1 MSEPTSELRVRA
13 TLLANSHSPALG
25 SLPRHI
31 HAEPHGTD
39 HSCHQLVVDLPESGC
54 DRSHNPAAFGSSR
67 CLSAARG
74 AAVRRSA
81 SGGAAQSVR
90 KTLRNPRVNVPKDG
104 SRANTGLPG
113 AILCPSTSSG
123 HAVGPHNSR
132 RSSWAS
138 SQRLRTSA
146 TTPAPNAW
154 AAAMTTVASLL
165 QFSYAI
171 GVRSAQVRSAAGISQ
186 SGATTAHL
194 RACA

>member
-74 AAVRRSA
+74 AADPSKRLGRRCSEREKDAEEPA
-81 SGGAAQSVR
+81 SERPQ
-90 KTLRNPRVNVPKDG
+90 DG
-104 SRANTGLPG
+104 SRANTGLPV
-113 AILCPSTSSG
+113 ALLCPSTSSG

-165 QFSYAI
+165 QFSYTI

-186 SGATTAHL
+186 Q
-194 RACA
+194 RRYD